1 MKTVPEIPVQAATIP
16 VGNPMVRP
24 HTRGFTLI
32 EILAVLIIIGV
43 VTAVS
48 VISVRS
54 LGGSN
59 DPEGQSALRLAGLIE
74 LASQNARLENIQ
86 YGLIIKPQ
94 AYEFVKY
101 MDHSWM
107 PIIRDPVFGKHTL
120 PSGITLSASV
130 QNPVRMPTPVT
141 AAGAATAQAPASAN
155 KATGRD
161 SNPMQPQIAILS
173 TGEMTPF
180 TLRLT
185 GSNHSVYI
193 LRGDANGQ
201 VHIEPPNAASS
212 AAPNP

>member
-1 MKTVPEIPVQAATIP
+1 MA
-16 VGNPMVRP
+16 RP
-24 HTRGFTLI
+24 RARGFTLI

-43 VTAVS
+43 VTAVA

-54 LGGSN
+54 LGDSN

-101 MDHSWM
+101 MDHNWM
-107 PIIRDPVFGKHTL
+107 PIVRDPVFGKHTL
-120 PSGITLSASV
+120 PSGVTLSVSV
-130 QNPVRMPTPVT
+130 QNPVRMPAPVT
-141 AAGAATAQAPASAN
+141 AAGAATARAPASTNNA
-155 KATGRD
+155 AGGD
-161 SNPMQPQIAILS
+161 GNPLKPQIAILS
-173 TGEMTPF
+173 TGEITPF

-193 LRGDANGQ
+193 LRGDASGQ

-212 AAPNP
+212 AVPNP